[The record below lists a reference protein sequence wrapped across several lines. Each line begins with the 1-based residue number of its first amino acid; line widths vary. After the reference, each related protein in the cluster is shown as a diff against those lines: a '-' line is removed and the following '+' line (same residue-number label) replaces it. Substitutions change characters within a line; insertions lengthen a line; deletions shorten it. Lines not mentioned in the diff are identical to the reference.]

1 MLGLKMSKPSI
12 AALYLSISI
21 LIPIFATSAYGSTRE
36 EILSLV
42 DQFTEILILEAYP
55 DASRYKINIR
65 APDPRFSFEHC
76 HEPKLSQSGDQV
88 RARMLVKIDCGNSSA
103 LHLAVDIAIFNPVV
117 VSSTAISR
125 KTLLG
130 PADIIL
136 KEVNI
141 LTNTRAMIFDPDQV
155 IGKELK
161 RAVRVGTVISPTML
175 LMPILIKRG
184 DNVVIIAKKG
194 QLIVRVTGTALASG
208 TMGQQIAVRN
218 TASERTVKGWVNGP
232 GEILVPM

>member
-1 MLGLKMSKPSI
+1 MSKPSI